1 MFKSERGDSAGV
13 RFDSVGSSDKAAVS
27 DKESTSQRKEELYK
41 YIQKCKPVSVETLT
55 STWSAL
61 ILYSESY
68 AIVTCLYNM
77 ISLKTGWSAAAWF
90 ESVP

>member
-27 DKESTSQRKEELYK
+27 DKETTSQRQKELRK

-55 STWSAL
+55 SS
-61 ILYSESY
+61 
-68 AIVTCLYNM
+68 
-77 ISLKTGWSAAAWF
+77 
-90 ESVP
+90 